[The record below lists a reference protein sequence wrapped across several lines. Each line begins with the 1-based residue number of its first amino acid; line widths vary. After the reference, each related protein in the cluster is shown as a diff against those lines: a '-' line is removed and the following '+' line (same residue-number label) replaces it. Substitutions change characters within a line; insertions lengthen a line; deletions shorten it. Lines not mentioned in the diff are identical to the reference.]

1 MRIDVEGLNEVL
13 SGLKVLEREVSD
25 LDDAFRNIGEDT
37 VSEARARAPMLTGR
51 LAGSIQ
57 ATNGNNE
64 VTITAGSGLEYAGVQ
79 EFGWPGHN
87 IEGQHY
93 MYKSLDEAN
102 ALQEI
107 EGSIDEVIRRVG
119 L

>member
-1 MRIDVEGLNEVL
+1 MRIDVDGLNEVL
-13 SGLKVLEREVSD
+13 SAFKVLTHEVSD
-25 LDDAFRNIGEDT
+25 LDDAFRNIGENT
-37 VSEARARAPMLTGR
+37 VREARARAPMLTGR

-64 VTITAGSGLEYAGVQ
+64 VTITAGSGLEYAEVQ

-87 IEGQHY
+87 IEGSHY
-93 MYKSLDEAN
+93 MYRSLDYDN